1 MSAKE
6 DTDALGSTPLVPKKS
21 GNPLVPVIAVVVL
34 VPVLCYAVM
43 DFVIIPKL
51 KSAIGSVPAAEHGA
65 TKKKESHAKKDSHG
79 GEGGESGKTSEFG
92 VTVVNLSGGSSRM
105 LRTNISLA
113 SEDPKLGEII
123 KENKAALSD
132 AAINVLSAQTPASI
146 ENANGRDLVRKS
158 LVSQFNRILGGEVID
173 QVYFS
178 EFVVQ

>member
-51 KSAIGSVPAAEHGA
+51 KSTIGSAPAAEHGA
-65 TKKKESHAKKDSHG
+65 AKKKESHSKDSHG
-79 GEGGESGKTSEFG
+79 GGEGGKTTEFG
-92 VTVVNLSGGSSRM
+92 VTVVNLSGGSSRY
-105 LRTNISLA
+105 LRTNISVA
-113 SEDPKLGEII
+113 SEDPKIGDII

-132 AAINVLSAQTPASI
+132 VAINVLGSQTPASI
-146 ENANGRDLVRKS
+146 ENANGRDLVRKA
-158 LVSQFNRILGGEVID
+158 LISQFNRVLGAEVID

-178 EFVVQ
+178 EFVIQ